1 VGTHAGALDVGDGV
15 SVSGGVEV
23 SVDEDEEL
31 DTDEDLELL
40 ISLKI
45 VEGAK
50 SQTHSVSTGRLD
62 VVDVVE
68 GIEGHP
74 PSAPGPEIGTTE
86 MSSTPTTLAASSDPV
101 ELITTV
107 TTCTSPE
114 TCTWPPTR
122 R

>member
-15 SVSGGVEV
+15 SVGVGVGV

-40 ISLKI
+40 MSLEI
-45 VEGAK
+45 VEETK
-50 SQTHSVSTGRLD
+50 SQAYSVSTGRLG
-62 VVDVVE
+62 VVDVIE

-74 PSAPGPEIGTTE
+74 PSAPGPETGMIE
-86 MSSTPTTLAASSDPV
+86 ISSTPTRLEASSDPV